1 MKILYLDTSS
11 SFLYT
16 AILSDNV
23 IIAEVK
29 EKLDNNLSAYT
40 LPRIQEMFTVKNMS
54 IDEIDKIICVNG
66 PGSFTGI
73 RIGLTIAKTL
83 AWAKN
88 IPIIPISSL
97 EAMALSSDGNYNY
110 IVPAI
115 DARRNYLYASIYDN
129 ENGCFIMNEKHILK
143 DTLEIALSNLA
154 GTISYISNDIL
165 DVNHDVQ
172 PYEPKIDKIV
182 FYSKDREP
190 VNPHSIDA
198 NYLKLTEA
206 EEKKIEEDKNDNESN
221 E

>member
-16 AILSDNV
+16 AILEDNT
-23 IIAEVK
+23 IIAEIK
-29 EKLDNNLSAYT
+29 EKLGNNLSTYT
-40 LPRIQEMFTVKNMS
+40 LPRIIEMLTVKNIS
-54 IDEIDKIICVNG
+54 VDEIGKIIAVNG

-88 IPIIPISSL
+88 IPIISISSL

-129 ENGCFIMNEKHILK
+129 VNGCFIMKEQHISK
-143 DTLEIALSNLA
+143 ETLEIALGNLT
-154 GTISYISNDIL
+154 GTISYVSNDIL
-165 DVNHDVQ
+165 EVNYDIQ

-206 EEKKIEEDKNDNESN
+206 EENKIKEEQE
-221 E
+221 

>member
-16 AILSDNV
+16 AILEDST
-23 IIAEVK
+23 IITEVK

-40 LPRIQEMFTVKNMS
+40 LPRIEEMFTVKNLS
-54 IDEIDKIICVNG
+54 VDEIDKIICVNG

-88 IPIIPISSL
+88 IPIVPISSL

-115 DARRNYLYASIYDN
+115 DARRNYLYASFYDN

-143 DTLEIALSNLA
+143 STLEIALDNLP
-154 GTISYISNDIL
+154 GTKSYITNDII

-182 FYSKDREP
+182 LYTKNRQS
-190 VNPHSIDA
+190 VNPHAIDA

-206 EEKKIEEDKNDNESN
+206 EEKLNEEKNDTES